1 MSQKNHTRALHRLG
15 VKYSL
20 FIHLPL
26 LISAFGRFEDLLI
39 SAFGGARG
47 GIYVDVTRTG
57 VEDICRLMC
66 LCKM

>member
-1 MSQKNHTRALHRLG
+1 M
-15 VKYSL
+15 
-20 FIHLPL
+20 
-26 LISAFGRFEDLLI
+26 SAFGRVNHLKLDTGLEDLLI